1 MNQSFD
7 SSANGYHLPKISKN
21 ESAYLRTSKGPE
33 MNRSLSQHQT
43 SKSVGKGN
51 LTRKLVMMEDIKNA
65 EEYENMN
72 EKDLLR

>member
-7 SSANGYHLPKISKN
+7 SSANSYHLPKIPQN

-33 MNRSLSQHQT
+33 MSRSFSQHQT
-43 SKSVGKGN
+43 SKSTGKGN

-65 EEYENMN
+65 
-72 EKDLLR
+72 